1 MNAEPIYAPTGNNSS
16 MIVKNAK
23 GQALCADMTQ
33 KLTLDRFKML
43 HAKAEEM
50 TGRKLGYIY
59 LWQLVEKNG
68 RDVWKEYKLE
78 QQAGKWVYTIM
89 LDGDLIFDNLP
100 RA

>member
-1 MNAEPIYAPTGNNSS
+1 MNAAPIYAPTESNSS
-16 MIVKNAK
+16 MIVKDNNGK
-23 GQALCADMTQ
+23 TLFADMTK
-33 KLTLDRFKML
+33 KLTMDRFKML

-59 LWQLVEKNG
+59 IWQLIEKNG

-78 QQAGKWVYTIM
+78 QQAGKWIYTIM
-89 LDGDLIFDNLP
+89 LDGELIFDNIP